1 MKDKKIDIQKT
12 MKVVEKM
19 SKKDKQELLKELTV
33 IEHKL
38 DKLVK
43 KSRKILKGIKKWE
56 NTYLSILW
64 CFYK

>member
-43 KSRKILKGIKKWE
+43 KSRKILKGIKK
-56 NTYLSILW
+56 
-64 CFYK
+64 